1 MTRSPMRWSCRGRCI
16 GRDKSAAR
24 KPYSK
29 WTGEGRAKFP
39 RTSARV
45 AAPTAAVAWSDAV
58 SVGGRRAA
66 AAAGA
71 PEVKAAASQPDHQRG
86 KRILIVIFPAA
97 IQGKKES
104 PRRPQAT
111 ERHAT
116 AKCGAAAE
124 VPDLRRA
131 SRHAK
136 GRLAIR
142 RGMQRGD
149 SRRLNKRSVACQATI
164 HRRSTCPH
172 R

>member
-1 MTRSPMRWSCRGRCI
+1 MIQVNRPFWFGRESAGAVPRSVGQGCRPAAGVPRGRCQTLTITRTDSGMGWAVEAMTRSPMRWNCRFTISTPTRSP
-16 GRDKSAAR
+16 RPRAAR
-24 KPYSK
+24 SHY
-29 WTGEGRAKFP
+29 
-39 RTSARV
+39 
-45 AAPTAAVAWSDAV
+45 
-58 SVGGRRAA
+58 
-66 AAAGA
+66 
-71 PEVKAAASQPDHQRG
+71 
-86 KRILIVIFPAA
+86 LIVIFPEA
-97 IQGKKES
+97 IPGKTES
-104 PRRPQAT
+104 SRRPQAT

-149 SRRLNKRSVACQATI
+149 SRRPNKRIVACPATI